1 MSIFPQFDNV
11 EVVNNVTLPL
21 YKDVAWDFVNNRP
34 LMYNNDFKIVEGNE
48 AIKSWIYRAIKTQ
61 RFRHIIYSWDFG
73 SEIESLISQRYT
85 KDLIK
90 AEVERYVKEALL
102 INEYIQSVDVVN
114 VNFESD
120 VLSVDVNVT
129 TIYGEV
135 SVNVQ

>member
-1 MSIFPQFDNV
+1 MSIFPEFDNV
-11 EVVNNVTLPL
+11 EINEVTLPL

-114 VNFESD
+114 VEFESD

-135 SVNVQ
+135 SINVQ